1 LPGADLQLLLA
12 AAQKAGEV
20 AQRYARNGA
29 QAWEKPDHSGP
40 VTEADLAVNAL
51 LFDMLGSARPN
62 YGWLSE
68 ETEDDQKRL
77 GAEHCFVIDPIDGTR
92 SFIAGEKT
100 WAHSLAITT
109 GSDVTAAVIALPMLG
124 LTYYAEQG
132 SGAFLNQQ
140 AIHVSDCRQIDD
152 ATLLAAKPALEARHW
167 RLPLPAGLQ
176 RRHKPSLAYRMAL
189 VAQGKFDAMI
199 TLRDTWD
206 WDICAGALIAAEAG
220 ARVSDKAGKP
230 LLFNR
235 SDVTSSGVLA
245 ANPPLHQQF
254 KDALDL

>member
-1 LPGADLQLLLA
+1 MPGADLQLLLA
-12 AAQKAGEV
+12 AAQKAGEI

-40 VTEADLAVNAL
+40 VTEADLAVNAM

-109 GSDVTAAVIALPMLG
+109 GSNVTAAVIALPMLG

-140 AIHVSDCRQIDD
+140 AINVSDCRQLDE
-152 ATLLAAKPALEARHW
+152 ATVLAAKPALDAQNW

-189 VAQGKFDAMI
+189 VAQGEFDAMI

-220 ARVSDKAGKP
+220 ARVSDKAG
-230 LLFNR
+230 NQ
-235 SDVTSSGVLA
+235 LA
-245 ANPPLHQQF
+245 GG
-254 KDALDL
+254 